1 MRTIL
6 ELVAAVRYKFVIRPV
21 YELHLSVLSI
31 PIKINGEMMH
41 TIEIP
46 ILQHCQ

>member
-1 MRTIL
+1 M
-6 ELVAAVRYKFVIRPV
+6 VAVVSLKVVICPV
-21 YELHLSVLSI
+21 YDLYSIPSVLAI
-31 PIKINGEMMH
+31 DKKIKDEMMH